1 MNKSTDEMKDLI
13 LNEKTFTIEFHSG
26 IGNSIGG
33 FFYGLYIYS
42 LLELKET
49 HKLIVLSK
57 QSNRGFYSIH
67 NFFDTDNKIL
77 LYENTNNE
85 NLFEG
90 NQIEI
95 DSKSSLV
102 RGENYYDLKTIIF
115 NINPV
120 PNKYYDDINI
130 MKRIKDM
137 CIHFEIKLKNEIKD
151 KIIEFNNKNF
161 IGKTYGIHWR
171 STDSKHNHRELNVS
185 KNNIGI
191 YKIIESSDLEI
202 RDNSLPIKGNSK
214 EIIYK
219 NQCYTSKILS
229 VINNDSY
236 VIVFDLNRNNIS
248 DSIQIQRKG
257 YILNLEKYDSKY
269 ENDQFK
275 IKIFPKIDN
284 LIKKLTSLSSTI
296 KYFTIYKDKIIEK
309 IICPNKNFKQ
319 GDVVQISK
327 NNSSYNVE
335 INSVDYKNP
344 EDIRFNMMYHDKDML
359 NTIEK
364 NPSLKNTIIED
375 IDININKDNYKNIF
389 VCSDDKNMEK
399 FFIDKYSKRFNCL
412 NYKKEYEVTKVPG
425 LEKYPW
431 YIDNETEKEILN
443 KIKKG
448 KLESTGGPCNNGV
461 LMGIPYNSYQSI
473 EQLKEA
479 LIDTIILAS
488 CDNKNTSTSDST
500 FPILG
505 KIIINLG
512 LLG

>member
-1 MNKSTDEMKDLI
+1 MNKSTDELKNLI

-67 NFFDTDNKIL
+67 NFFDTNNKIL

-90 NQIEI
+90 NQVEI
-95 DSKSSLV
+95 DCKTMLKK
-102 RGENYYDLKTIIF
+102 GENYYDLKTIIF

-120 PNKYYDDINI
+120 PNKYYDNIDI
-130 MKRIKDM
+130 MGRIKRM
-137 CIHFEIKLKNEIKD
+137 CKYFEINLINEIKD
-151 KIIEFNNKNF
+151 NVIEFNIRNF

-185 KNNIGI
+185 KKCIGM
-191 YKIIESSDLEI
+191 YKIIECSDLEI
-202 RDNSLPIKGNSK
+202 KDDSLPIKGNCK
-214 EIIYK
+214 EVIYK

-229 VINNDSY
+229 VINNNSY
-236 VIVFDLNRNNIS
+236 VIIFDLNRNNIS
-248 DSIQIQRKG
+248 DSIQIQRRG
-257 YILNLEKYDSKY
+257 YILNLEKFDLKY
-269 ENDQFK
+269 KNETNK
-275 IKIFPKIDN
+275 IKIYPKIDN
-284 LIKKLTSLSSTI
+284 LIIKLVSLSSTI
-296 KYFTIYKDKIIEK
+296 KYFTIYNNYKIEK
-309 IICPNKNFKQ
+309 IICPNKNFKE

-327 NNSSYNVE
+327 NNNSYNVE
-335 INSVDYKNP
+335 INSVDYSNP
-344 EDIRFNMMYHDKDML
+344 DDIRFNLMYHDKDML

-389 VCSDDKNMEK
+389 ICSDDKKMEK

-425 LEKYPW
+425 LENYPW
-431 YIDNETEKEILN
+431 YIDNEIEKEILN

-500 FPILG
+500 FPVLG

-512 LLG
+512 LLE